1 MGRPANDA
9 GIREARAALRKSQKR
24 RPEVDAL
31 VMDLR
36 QRREANQF
44 AESMR
49 LAFEAHPRE
58 EDGEVK

>member
-1 MGRPANDA
+1 MRRHGNET
-9 GIREARAALRKSQKR
+9 GIIEARAALRVSQRR

-31 VMDLR
+31 VKELKE
-36 QRREANQF
+36 RRMENKF

-58 EDGEVK
+58 EDGEVG

>member
-1 MGRPANDA
+1 MKRHANDA
-9 GIREARAALRKSQKR
+9 GIMEARAALRSSRSR

-31 VMDLR
+31 VKELKE
-36 QRREANQF
+36 RRVDNQF

-58 EDGEVK
+58 EDGKVE